1 MNSSTKA
8 MPDNS
13 VSMESTSIPAHVAII
28 MDGNRR
34 WAEQRGLPR
43 LEGHRHGLEN
53 MRSVIAYLR
62 ERKVKYVTI
71 FAFST
76 ENWNRPR
83 DEVLGLLRLL
93 QDRIDKEALEFH
105 KNRVKLRHLGGLE
118 GLSPRLQA
126 AIVKA
131 LELTKNNTGLTL
143 SFAFNYG
150 GRSEIINAVRQVMSE
165 GISIDKVDEN
175 LFTRYLYTAEL
186 PDVDLL
192 IRTGGELRI
201 SNFLIWQTAY
211 SEYYF
216 TEVLWPDFNV
226 KEAEKALQAYSHRQR
241 RFGRL

>member
-1 MNSSTKA
+1 MIVDSLKENNF
-8 MPDNS
+8 PN
-13 VSMESTSIPAHVAII
+13 HVAII

-43 LEGHRHGLEN
+43 LEGHRNGLEN
-53 MRSVIAYLR
+53 MRSVVRYLG
-62 ERKVKYVTI
+62 ECHVKYVSI

-76 ENWNRPR
+76 ENWNRPQ

-93 QDRIDKEALEFH
+93 EDRIDHEAREFH
-105 KNRVKLRHLGGLE
+105 KRGVRLRHLGGLD
-118 GLSPRLQA
+118 GLSPHLRQA
-126 AIVKA
+126 INSAV
-131 LELTKNNTGLTL
+131 ELTQNNPGMTL

-150 GRSEIINAVRQVMSE
+150 GRSEIVNAARRIISD
-165 GISIDKVDEN
+165 GIPPEKVDES
-175 LFTRYLYTAEL
+175 LFRTYLYTNGM

-216 TEVLWPDFNV
+216 TEVLWPDFNEQEV
-226 KEAEKALQAYSHRQR
+226 DKALLAYSQRQR